1 MVNPIV
7 QDTPQFFVK
16 KSGVVHQDV
25 KGSSKIL
32 NFGSSQ
38 IVGLSAIDL
47 NPVSEPKQEEVI
59 RAPAQ
64 EVSSSDKK
72 K

>member
-16 KSGVVHQDV
+16 KSGVAREDV

-47 NPVSEPKQEEVI
+47 NTVSEPKQE
-59 RAPAQ
+59 
-64 EVSSSDKK
+64 
-72 K
+72 